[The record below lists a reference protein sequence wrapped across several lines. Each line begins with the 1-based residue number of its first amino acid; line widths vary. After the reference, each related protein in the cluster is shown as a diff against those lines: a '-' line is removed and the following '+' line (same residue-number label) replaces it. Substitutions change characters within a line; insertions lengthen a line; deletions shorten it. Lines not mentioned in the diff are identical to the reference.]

1 MKNKLFNSVFEM
13 QLRLLLLLN
22 AGKRN
27 WYSLGRLV
35 SLDFIICYAEE
46 FQLPFKSPNGDN
58 DYMYGELSNRNELAE
73 AAIKELVL
81 DGLADVKFE
90 EGYQFQISDAGKK
103 YAKTFKSEYAM
114 QYRNIAIDAIKVF
127 RGSTDYDLE
136 KSINE
141 NAVNS
146 LKGGIT

>member
-1 MKNKLFNSVFEM
+1 M
-13 QLRLLLLLN
+13 
-22 AGKRN
+22 
-27 WYSLGRLV
+27 
-35 SLDFIICYAEE
+35 
-46 FQLPFKSPNGDN
+46 
-58 DYMYGELSNRNELAE
+58 
-73 AAIKELVL
+73 VL
-81 DGLADVKFE
+81 DGLADVKLE

-146 LKGGIT
+146 LKGEITWCII